1 MKLRICFE
9 VSTMD
14 GDQPCTFGMQLDLGE
29 TDKPIEYEALAK
41 AINIDKLLA
50 VASLDTIGVTKE
62 NLKIITPD
70 EYDRLYGE
78 DADEDG

>member
-14 GDQPCTFGMQLDLGE
+14 DGQPCTFGMQLDLGE
-29 TDKPIEYEALAK
+29 TDQPIEYGTLTK
-41 AINIDKLLA
+41 AVNIDKLLE

-62 NLKIITPD
+62 SLKIITPE

>member
-9 VSTMD
+9 VSTVD
-14 GDQPCTFGMQLDLGE
+14 EGQPCTFGMQLGLGE
-29 TDKPIEYEALAK
+29 TDRPIEYAALTK
-41 AINIDKLLA
+41 AVDIDKLLA
-50 VASLDTIGVTKE
+50 IACLDTIGVTKE
-62 NLKIITPD
+62 NLKIITPE

>member
-14 GDQPCTFGMQLDLGE
+14 GDQPCTFGMQLGLGE
-29 TDKPIEYEALAK
+29 TDKPIAYEALTK
-41 AINIDKLLA
+41 AVNIDKLLA
-50 VASLDTIGVTKE
+50 VACLDTIGVTKE
-62 NLKIITPD
+62 NLKVITPE

-78 DADEDG
+78 VEGENG